1 YQIFEGGTRVPL
13 LVRWPGHI
21 KPGVS
26 NALVNQIDFIASFA
40 SLLKLDLT
48 KEQAIDS
55 RDSLRALLGQDE
67 LGLPYMI
74 EEARRLAVRVGQWK
88 FVKPRGKKGQELLFD
103 LKSDVGE
110 QNNVAASHPDKVR
123 QLRTLLEQLQKS
135 KYGVRGNG

>member
-1 YQIFEGGTRVPL
+1 
-13 LVRWPGHI
+13 
-21 KPGVS
+21 
-26 NALVNQIDFIASFA
+26 
-40 SLLKLDLT
+40 
-48 KEQAIDS
+48 
-55 RDSLRALLGQDE
+55 
-67 LGLPYMI
+67 
-74 EEARRLAVRVGQWK
+74 WK